1 MERTHIARK
10 RNVYKLIKLIKDK
23 KDTHS
28 TTQILAMFSYITGI
42 SSFTVYDYFTVLK
55 ESGIITIDK
64 DRNKVI
70 KVTELK
76 ESEAITK

>member
-1 MERTHIARK
+1 MERTPIARK
-10 RNVYKLIKLIKDK
+10 KNVNKLLELIKDK

-28 TTQILAMFSYITGI
+28 ITQILAMFSYITGI

-55 ESGIITIDK
+55 VSGIITIDK
-64 DRNKVI
+64 GRNKVI

-76 ESEAITK
+76 EIDTHH